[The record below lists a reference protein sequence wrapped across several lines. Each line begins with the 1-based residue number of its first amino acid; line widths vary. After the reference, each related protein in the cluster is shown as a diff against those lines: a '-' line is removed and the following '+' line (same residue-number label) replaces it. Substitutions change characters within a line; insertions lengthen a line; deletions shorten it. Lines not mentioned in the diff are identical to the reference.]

1 MNQQEVIAHIQ
12 GRTLE
17 PNQGWWIKAAYSAIL
32 GSAYN
37 MITPTGSDDV
47 YLARFWLTVPQ
58 FTKDHNYDSGNSVL
72 LHFILKDDEDDA
84 MHDHPWD
91 FRTHILSGGY
101 TEQLPNQD
109 WDDEYYSGEIDYY
122 AFPGPLPGP
131 HPPRR
136 VGNIIQ
142 HKATDLHKAV
152 EVMPDTWTLV
162 TTGSKDRDWGFWPE
176 GQPWA
181 PYKDHLGISYKKEE
195 TEV

>member
-72 LHFILKDDEDDA
+72 LHFILKDDSDDA
-84 MHDHPWD
+84 MHAHPWD
-91 FRTHILSGGY
+91 FRTQILSGGY
-101 TEQLPNQD
+101 IE
-109 WDDEYYSGEIDYY
+109 DESKDFISEFTLYEE
-122 AFPGPLPGP
+122 PGPRIKTRTG
-131 HPPRR
+131 H
-136 VGNIIQ
+136 NIGEVVT
-142 HKATDLHKAV
+142 HKATDLHRASC
-152 EVMPDTWTLV
+152 VMPDTWTLV
-162 TTGSKDRDWGFWPE
+162 TTGPKYRDWGCSGRFH
-176 GQPWA
+176 
-181 PYKDHLGISYKKEE
+181 YKDHLGISCKKEE